1 MTVNA
6 RLAVCES
13 EADVPVRVTV
23 ALPLAAL
30 AAAII
35 VVLCGVLGVRLS
47 VGGLAVTPAGSPL
60 GLTVMV
66 PVNPLIA
73 VAFTVKFCVE
83 PAVIERLLEES
94 VRVKSGWGMLFSDER
109 LDPHATKRSMTRHAK
124 PTNSCFLNRELLK
137 VATATLSTMMLAM
150 SLEQTAVG

>member
-1 MTVNA
+1 
-6 RLAVCES
+6 
-13 EADVPVRVTV
+13 
-23 ALPLAAL
+23 
-30 AAAII
+30 
-35 VVLCGVLGVRLS
+35 
-47 VGGLAVTPAGSPL
+47 
-60 GLTVMV
+60 
-66 PVNPLIA
+66 LIA

-137 VATATLSTMMLAM
+137 VATANAEHYDARDVIGANGGRVIVLRRLKGVCVA
-150 SLEQTAVG
+150 